1 MPAGNSMLD
10 FSAWPLWANLAAFIG
25 GAVVVWISGSH
36 LVRLVDRLATRTG
49 IGRAFAGMLLLGG
62 MVSLTEIATVSTA
75 AFTGSPTLS
84 LNNLLG
90 SASINIFLLAAADPV
105 SGREALTSFIAKPA
119 MLFQGTLCILL
130 LVLVAIAIT
139 AGDYAFMGI
148 GVWSALIFLLCLL
161 ALWRSFRYEKR
172 DVWRVADET
181 TAKDER
187 KGERKAPEPGTPA
200 GGSAPQGSLRAL
212 ILKVVGAGI
221 IIFGAGFVLSLAGDA
236 IADQTGLGE
245 SFVGL
250 LLVGISTS
258 LPELSTI
265 LAAVRIKRY
274 EMAVGDILGSNLF
287 NVLLIFLAEVVYR
300 GGPVLNHGGRFE
312 IVASLLGASMTAMLL
327 LGLLERRQR
336 TILRMGYD
344 SATIIAM
351 FLGGL
356 VLLYFLSGT

>member
-1 MPAGNSMLD
+1 MIE
-10 FSAWPLWANLAAFIG
+10 FSSLPLWANFTAFAG
-25 GAVVVWISGSH
+25 AAVVVWISGTY
-36 LVRLVDRLATRTG
+36 LVRFVDRLARRTG
-49 IGRAFAGMLLLGG
+49 IGHAFAGMLLLGG

-75 AFTGSPTLS
+75 AFTGSPSLS

-90 SASINIFLLAAADPV
+90 SASINIFLLAAVDPV
-105 SGREALTSFIAKPA
+105 SGREALTSFVTKPA
-119 MLFQGTLCILL
+119 MLFQGTLGILL

-139 AGDYAFMGI
+139 TGDYPVV
-148 GVWSALIFLLCLL
+148 GVGAWSMLIFLLCLL

-172 DVWRVADET
+172 DVWRVT
-181 TAKDER
+181 DER
-187 KGERKAPEPGTPA
+187 TERKREGKAPEPAAPE
-200 GGSAPQGSLRAL
+200 GGGKPQDSLRAL
-212 ILKVVGAGI
+212 ILKVVAVGGV
-221 IIFGAGFVLSLAGDA
+221 IFSAGFVLSLSGDA

-250 LLVGISTS
+250 VLVGISTS

-265 LAAVRIKRY
+265 MAAVRIKRY

-300 GGPVLNHGGRFE
+300 GQPVLNHGGRFE
-312 IVASLLGASMTAMLL
+312 VVASLLGALMTGVLL
-327 LGLLERRQR
+327 LGLLERRDR

-351 FLGGL
+351 FLAGL